1 MDKIRKQ
8 RKQDPESAERPAR
21 RLTRQVL
28 ENLKAS
34 GYRYV
39 VVEGYTVDRR
49 QDFIEMNHFVLRPLR
64 DLPNLPGDLGIFES
78 IDSPILDEW
87 ADAPDGS
94 IQAFIESN
102 NQTA

>member
-1 MDKIRKQ
+1 MDK
-8 RKQDPESAERPAR
+8 R
-21 RLTRQVL
+21 RLTRQLL
-28 ENLKAS
+28 EKLKAK

-49 QDFIEMNHFVLRPLR
+49 QDFIEMNHFVLRPLKE
-64 DLPNLPGDLGIFES
+64 LPNLPGDLGIFEP

-87 ADAPDGS
+87 ADAPDGG
-94 IQAFIESN
+94 IHAFIEST

>member
-8 RKQDPESAERPAR
+8 RKQETASTDKPAG
-21 RLTRQVL
+21 RLTPKVL
-28 ENLKAS
+28 ENLKAN

-49 QDFIEMNHFVLRPLR
+49 QDFIEMNHFVLRPLKE
-64 DLPNLPGDLGIFES
+64 LPDLPGDLGIFEP

-87 ADAPDGS
+87 ANAPDNG
-94 IQAFIESN
+94 ILAFIESN